1 VETRDILNRITQV
14 LGEKELSWVHDHLGD
29 PYLVVPSEKARRLA
43 IILKGDRHLGFDTL
57 MSLTCVHQLGEPEEL
72 VLVYHL
78 FSMLHRHRLTVKVKL
93 ERPVLFPHF
102 YLRTDTVSDIWPA
115 AGWLEREVY
124 DMFGV
129 RFVGHRD
136 FRRLLLPPDWQGHP
150 LVKDYREPDVY
161 QGISTTREDVFQEET
176 ASGPSSEPAAT
187 LDPANA
193 T

>member
-1 VETRDILNRITQV
+1 VDAQDINRRITEIF
-14 LGEKELSWVHDHLGD
+14 GDKEFVWVTDQPHG
-29 PYLVVPSEKARRLA
+29 PWLVVPKEKARRLA
-43 IILKGDRHLGFDTL
+43 IMLKGDRHLGFDTL

-78 FSMLHRHRLTVKVKL
+78 FSMVHRNRLTFKVKL

-102 YLRTDTVSDIWPA
+102 YLRIDTVSDIWPA
-115 AGWLEREVY
+115 AGWLEREIY

-150 LVKDYREPDVY
+150 LLKDYREPDVY
-161 QGISTTREDVFQEET
+161 QGISTTREDAFQEET

-187 LDPANA
+187 PDPGNA
-193 T
+193 A